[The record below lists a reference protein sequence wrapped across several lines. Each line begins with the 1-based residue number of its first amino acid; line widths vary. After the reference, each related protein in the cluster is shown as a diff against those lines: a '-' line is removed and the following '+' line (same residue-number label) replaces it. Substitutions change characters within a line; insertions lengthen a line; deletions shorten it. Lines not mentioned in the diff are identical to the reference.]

1 MIGLRNKNFIKIIL
15 SKAPLIL
22 LFVSVLNDYDFNH
35 LSFEYFSF
43 NFSYILI
50 FYYSL
55 KKTESLGYSY
65 IFIAGLFND
74 VVNGS
79 PIGMSSLMFLFLC
92 GVAAYL
98 RVITLRTSLF
108 KDWMTFI
115 GAILVLNSLS
125 FIIVNLFFG
134 FEISFIN
141 QIVNIL
147 FTSLLYLLFSSIFN
161 FFVDSS
167 NAR

>member
-1 MIGLRNKNFIKIIL
+1 MKLKNKELKKKLLRQV
-15 SKAPLIL
+15 PLIL
-22 LFVSVLNDYDFNH
+22 LFISVLNNFDFNY
-35 LSFEYFSF
+35 LGLEYFSF

-50 FYYSL
+50 FYFSL
-55 KKTESLGYSY
+55 KRSFSLGYTY

-79 PIGMSSLMFLFLC
+79 PIGMSSLMYLFLC

-98 RVITLRTSLF
+98 RLITLRTSLF
-108 KDWMTFI
+108 KDWIAFI
-115 GAILVLNSLS
+115 IAILILNSLF
-125 FIIVNLFFG
+125 FIIVNLFFD

-141 QIVNIL
+141 QIVNIF

>member
-1 MIGLRNKNFIKIIL
+1 MKLKNKDLKKKLLKQVPI
-15 SKAPLIL
+15 IL
-22 LFVSVLNDYDFNH
+22 LFMSVLNNFDFNY
-35 LSFEYFSF
+35 LGLKYFSF

-50 FYYSL
+50 FYFSL
-55 KKTESLGYSY
+55 KRSSSLGYTY

-79 PIGMSSLMFLFLC
+79 PIGMSSLMYLFLC

-108 KDWMTFI
+108 KDWIAFV
-115 GAILVLNSLS
+115 GAILILNALS
-125 FIIVNLFFG
+125 FIIVNLFFN

-141 QIVNIL
+141 QIVNIF
-147 FTSLLYLLFSSIFN
+147 FTSLLYLLFSSIFS
-161 FFVDSS
+161 FFIGSS
-167 NAR
+167 SVR

>member
-1 MIGLRNKNFIKIIL
+1 MKLKNKDLKKKLLKQVPI
-15 SKAPLIL
+15 IL
-22 LFVSVLNDYDFNH
+22 LFMSVLNNFDFNY
-35 LSFEYFSF
+35 LGLKYFSF

-50 FYYSL
+50 FYFSL
-55 KKTESLGYSY
+55 KRSSSLGYTY

-79 PIGMSSLMFLFLC
+79 PIGMSSLMYLFLC

-108 KDWMTFI
+108 KDWIAFVS
-115 GAILVLNSLS
+115 AILILNSLS
-125 FIIVNLFFG
+125 FIIVNLFFN

-141 QIVNIL
+141 QIVNIF
-147 FTSLLYLLFSSIFN
+147 FTSLLYLLFSSIFS
-161 FFVDSS
+161 FFKGSS
-167 NAR
+167 SVR

>member
-1 MIGLRNKNFIKIIL
+1 MKLKNKDLKKKLLRHV
-15 SKAPLIL
+15 PLIL
-22 LFVSVLNDYDFNH
+22 LFTSVLNNFDFNY
-35 LSFEYFSF
+35 LGLKYFSF

-50 FYYSL
+50 FYFSL
-55 KKTESLGYSY
+55 KRSYSLGYTY

-79 PIGMSSLMFLFLC
+79 PIGMSSLMYLFLC

-98 RVITLRTSLF
+98 RLITLRTSLF
-108 KDWMTFI
+108 KDWIAFI
-115 GAILVLNSLS
+115 SAILILNSLS
-125 FIIVNLFFG
+125 FIIVNLFFD

-141 QIVNIL
+141 QIINIF
-147 FTSLLYLLFSSIFN
+147 FTSLLYLLFTSIFN

-167 NAR
+167 NVR

>member
-1 MIGLRNKNFIKIIL
+1 MKLRNKDLKKKLLKQVPI
-15 SKAPLIL
+15 IL
-22 LFVSVLNDYDFNH
+22 LFMSVLNNFDFNY
-35 LSFEYFSF
+35 LGLKYFSF

-50 FYYSL
+50 FYFSL
-55 KKTESLGYSY
+55 KRSSSLGYTY

-79 PIGMSSLMFLFLC
+79 PIGMSSLMYLFLC

-108 KDWMTFI
+108 KDWIAFVS
-115 GAILVLNSLS
+115 AILILNSLS
-125 FIIVNLFFG
+125 FIIVNLFFN

-141 QIVNIL
+141 QIVNIF
-147 FTSLLYLLFSSIFN
+147 FTSLLYLLFSSIFS
-161 FFVDSS
+161 FFIGSS
-167 NAR
+167 SVR

>member
-1 MIGLRNKNFIKIIL
+1 MKLKNKELKKKLLRQV
-15 SKAPLIL
+15 PLIL
-22 LFVSVLNDYDFNH
+22 LFISVLNNFDFNY
-35 LSFEYFSF
+35 LGLKYFSF

-50 FYYSL
+50 FYFSL
-55 KKTESLGYSY
+55 KRSYSLGYTY

-79 PIGMSSLMFLFLC
+79 PIGMSSLMYLFLC

-98 RVITLRTSLF
+98 RLITLRTSLF
-108 KDWMTFI
+108 KDWISFI
-115 GAILVLNSLS
+115 IAILILNSLF
-125 FIIVNLFFG
+125 FIIVNLFFD

-147 FTSLLYLLFSSIFN
+147 FTSLLYLLFSSVFN

>member
-1 MIGLRNKNFIKIIL
+1 MKLKNKDLRKKL
-15 SKAPLIL
+15 LRQVPLIL
-22 LFVSVLNDYDFNH
+22 LFISVLNNFDFNY
-35 LSFEYFSF
+35 LGLKYFSF

-50 FYYSL
+50 FYFRL
-55 KKTESLGYSY
+55 KKNVSLGYTY

-79 PIGMSSLMFLFLC
+79 PIGMSSLMYLFLC

-98 RVITLRTSLF
+98 RLITLRTSLF
-108 KDWMTFI
+108 KDWISFI
-115 GAILVLNSLS
+115 SAILILNSLF
-125 FIIVNLFFG
+125 FIIVNLFFD

-141 QIVNIL
+141 QIVNIF